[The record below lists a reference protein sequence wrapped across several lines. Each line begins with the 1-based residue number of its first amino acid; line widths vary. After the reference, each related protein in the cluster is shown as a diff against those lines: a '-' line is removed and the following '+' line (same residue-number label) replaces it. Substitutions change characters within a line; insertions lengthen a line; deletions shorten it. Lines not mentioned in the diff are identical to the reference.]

1 MRRPRPTPQARHTRQ
16 LWPSPRSPR
25 TRLRAVLPRHLSVR
39 PALAAGAALVLGAV
53 WALPAAAAAPAE
65 GEILGAGGAGVV
77 EDSYIVVLD
86 EGAPAADSRPGRAL
100 AERYGGEIAETY
112 DAALNGFALELP
124 ERQAR
129 RLAAHPDVAAVHRNR
144 TVTAA
149 ATQPDPPS
157 WGLDRIDQRELPLDS
172 GYTYPDS
179 AGEGVTAYVIDTGV
193 RVSHEDFGG
202 RASYGYDA
210 VDGDTSADD
219 GVGHGT
225 HVAATIAGTQYGV
238 AKKADIVAVRV
249 LDDNGA
255 GTEAGVIA
263 GIDWVTKNA
272 VKPAVANLSL
282 GGGASD
288 ALDAA
293 VRNSIA
299 SGVTY
304 VVAAGN
310 SGTDAATSSPA
321 RVTEA
326 VTVGSV
332 TRAGARSGFSNYGES
347 VDLFAPGSSITSAT
361 NTGDTATDTASGT
374 SMAAPHVTGAAA
386 LLLGDR
392 PSASPAEISG
402 SLVESAVPGTVGD
415 RGDGSP
421 DRLLH
426 IGEQAGGGGQGPA
439 VARFENTADLLI
451 AGGAVTESAIAV
463 SGVGGDAPADLEVE
477 VDIRFAWSE
486 SLRIE
491 LVAPGGSVH
500 VLKETGPDGVAESTA
515 RYTVDASGETA
526 DGVWTLRVHDPA
538 SAKPGFLNSWAL
550 RF

>member
-1 MRRPRPTPQARHTRQ
+1 MAVMRNPRQPRQ
-16 LWPSPRSPR
+16 PRRLWRSPR
-25 TRLRAVLPRHLSVR
+25 PRLRALPVPPSVR
-39 PALAAGAALVLGAV
+39 PALAAGSALLLGAV
-53 WALPAAAAAPAE
+53 WALPAAAAPPPE
-65 GEILGAGGAGVV
+65 GEILGAGGAGAVK
-77 EDSYIVVLD
+77 DSYIVVLD
-86 EGAPAADSRPGRAL
+86 EDAPAADSRQGRAL

-112 DAALNGFALELP
+112 DAALNGFALGLP

-129 RLAAHPDVAAVHRNR
+129 RLAAHPDVASVHRNR
-144 TVTAA
+144 TVTTT
-149 ATQPDPPS
+149 ATQPAPPS
-157 WGLDRIDQRELPLDS
+157 WGLDRLDQRELPLDS
-172 GYTYPDS
+172 SYTYPDS

-193 RVSHEDFGG
+193 RISHQDFGG

-225 HVAATIAGTQYGV
+225 HVAATIAGTEHGV
-238 AKKADIVAVRV
+238 AKKAEIVAVRV
-249 LDDNGA
+249 LDDNGS

-282 GGGASD
+282 GGSASD

-293 VRNSIA
+293 VRGSIA

-310 SGTDAATSSPA
+310 SGADASTSSPA
-321 RVTEA
+321 RVAEA
-326 VTVGSV
+326 VTVGAV
-332 TRAGARSGFSNYGES
+332 TKAGARSGFSNYGES

-361 NTGDTATDTASGT
+361 NAGDTATDTASGT
-374 SMAAPHVTGAAA
+374 SMAAPHVAGAAA

-392 PSASPAEISG
+392 PSAAPAEVSG
-402 SLVESAVPGTVGD
+402 TLVSSAVPGTVGNP
-415 RGDGSP
+415 GAGSP

-426 IGEQAGGGGQGPA
+426 IGGQAGGGGQGPA

-451 AGGAVTESAIAV
+451 AGTAVTESAIAV
-463 SGVGGDAPADLEVE
+463 SGVGDSAPADLGVD

-500 VLKETGPDGVAESTA
+500 VLKETGPEGMGESTA
-515 RYTVDASGETA
+515 HYTVDASGETA
-526 DGVWTLRVHDPA
+526 DGVWKLRVHDPA
-538 SAKPGFLNSWAL
+538 SATPGFLNSWAL
-550 RF
+550 QF

>member
-1 MRRPRPTPQARHTRQ
+1 MAVMRNPRQPRR
-16 LWPSPRSPR
+16 LWRSPR
-25 TRLRAVLPRHLSVR
+25 PRLRALPSRPLVR

-53 WALPAAAAAPAE
+53 WVLPAAAAPPAE
-65 GEILGAGGAGVV
+65 GEILGAGGAGAV

-86 EGAPAADSRPGRAL
+86 EDAPAADSRQGRAL

-112 DAALNGFALELP
+112 DAALNGFALGLP

-129 RLAAHPDVAAVHRNR
+129 RLAAHPDVASVHRNR
-144 TVTAA
+144 TVTTT
-149 ATQPDPPS
+149 ATQPAPPS
-157 WGLDRIDQRELPLDS
+157 WGLDRLDQRELPLDS
-172 GYTYPDS
+172 SYTYPDS

-193 RVSHEDFGG
+193 RISHQDFGG

-210 VDGDTSADD
+210 VDGDTSAGD

-225 HVAATIAGTQYGV
+225 HVAATIAGTEHGV
-238 AKKADIVAVRV
+238 AKKAEIVAVRV
-249 LDDNGA
+249 LDDNGS

-282 GGGASD
+282 GGSASD

-293 VRNSIA
+293 VRGSIA

-310 SGTDAATSSPA
+310 SGADASTSSPA
-321 RVTEA
+321 RVAEA
-326 VTVGSV
+326 VTVGAV
-332 TRAGARSGFSNYGES
+332 TKAGERSGFSNYGES

-361 NTGDTATDTASGT
+361 NAGDTATDTASGT
-374 SMAAPHVTGAAA
+374 SMAAPHVAGAAA

-392 PSASPAEISG
+392 PSAAPAEVSG
-402 SLVESAVPGTVGD
+402 TLVSSAVPGAVGNP
-415 RGDGSP
+415 GDGSP

-426 IGEQAGGGGQGPA
+426 IGGQAGGGGQGPA
-439 VARFENTADLLI
+439 VTRFENTADLLI
-451 AGGAVTESAIAV
+451 AGTAVTESAIAV
-463 SGVGGDAPADLEVE
+463 SGVGDSAPADLGVD

-500 VLKETGPDGVAESTA
+500 VLKEAGPEGMGESTA
-515 RYTVDASGETA
+515 HYTVDASGETA
-526 DGVWTLRVHDPA
+526 DGVWKLRVHDPA
-538 SAKPGFLNSWAL
+538 SATPGFLNSWAL

>member
-1 MRRPRPTPQARHTRQ
+1 MAVMRNPRRPRR
-16 LWPSPRSPR
+16 LWRSPGSRPRALPGHR
-25 TRLRAVLPRHLSVR
+25 TLR

-53 WALPAAAAAPAE
+53 WALPAAAAPPAE
-65 GEILGAGGAGVV
+65 GEILGAGGAGAVK
-77 EDSYIVVLD
+77 DSYIVVLD
-86 EGAPAADSRPGRAL
+86 EDAPAADSPQGRAL

-112 DAALNGFALELP
+112 DAALNGFALDLP

-129 RLAAHPDVAAVHRNR
+129 RLAAHPGVASVHRNR
-144 TVTAA
+144 TVTTT
-149 ATQPDPPS
+149 ATQPAPPS
-157 WGLDRIDQRELPLDS
+157 WGLDRLDQRELPLDS
-172 GYTYPDS
+172 SYTYPDS
-179 AGEGVTAYVIDTGV
+179 AGEGITAYVIDTGV
-193 RVSHEDFGG
+193 RISHQDFGG

-225 HVAATIAGTQYGV
+225 HVAATIAGTEHGV
-238 AKKADIVAVRV
+238 AKKAEIVAVRV
-249 LDDNGA
+249 LDDNGS

-282 GGGASD
+282 GGSASD

-293 VRNSIA
+293 VRGSIA

-310 SGTDAATSSPA
+310 SGADASTSSPA
-321 RVTEA
+321 RVAEA
-326 VTVGSV
+326 VTVGAV
-332 TRAGARSGFSNYGES
+332 TKAGARSGFSNYGES
-347 VDLFAPGSSITSAT
+347 VDLFAPGSAITSAT
-361 NTGDTATDTASGT
+361 NAGDTATDTASGT
-374 SMAAPHVTGAAA
+374 SMAAPHVAGAAA

-392 PSASPAEISG
+392 PAAAPAEVSG
-402 SLVESAVPGTVGD
+402 TLVSSAVPGTVGNP
-415 RGDGSP
+415 GDGSP

-426 IGEQAGGGGQGPA
+426 IGGQTGGGGQGPA
-439 VARFENTADLLI
+439 VTRFENTADLLI
-451 AGGAVTESAIAV
+451 AGTAVTESAIAV
-463 SGVGGDAPADLEVE
+463 SGVGDSAPADLGVD

-500 VLKETGPDGVAESTA
+500 VLKETGPEGMGESTA
-515 RYTVDASGETA
+515 HYTVDASGETA
-526 DGVWTLRVHDPA
+526 DGVWKLRVHDPA
-538 SAKPGFLNSWAL
+538 SATPGFLNSWAL